1 MKRPKVY
8 FHQKIFVLPTL
19 QKHKQE
25 TIQLEKR
32 PLSSGKSD
40 RRRDANANAALER
53 LRQFTGSDPG
63 SRQQGR

>member
-1 MKRPKVY
+1 M
-8 FHQKIFVLPTL
+8 LPTL

-32 PLSSGKSD
+32 PPSSGKSD

-53 LRQFTGSDPG
+53 LRQFTGSDSG
-63 SRQQGR
+63 CCQQGR